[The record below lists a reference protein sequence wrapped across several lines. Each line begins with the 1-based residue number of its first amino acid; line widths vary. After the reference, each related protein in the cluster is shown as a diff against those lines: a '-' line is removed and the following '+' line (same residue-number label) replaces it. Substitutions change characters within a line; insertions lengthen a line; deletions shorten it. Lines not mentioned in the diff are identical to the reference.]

1 MAVGGGGVDGVVD
14 GVVGLTVAT
23 EAALEKDLAV
33 VADKGLWGRRA
44 RVRRRFQ
51 AMILVCVC

>member
-1 MAVGGGGVDGVVD
+1 MAVGGGGVDGVV
-14 GVVGLTVAT
+14 GLTVATEAT

>member
-1 MAVGGGGVDGVVD
+1 MAVGGGGVD

-51 AMILVCVC
+51 AMILVYVC

>member
-1 MAVGGGGVDGVVD
+1 MAVGGGGV
-14 GVVGLTVAT
+14 VGLDAAT
-23 EAALEKDLAV
+23 ALEKDLGV

-51 AMILVCVC
+51 AMILVSAC

>member
-1 MAVGGGGVDGVVD
+1 MAVGGGGVG
-14 GVVGLTVAT
+14 GAVGLTVAT
-23 EAALEKDLAV
+23 EAALEKDLGV

-51 AMILVCVC
+51 AMVLVWVC